1 MQTYIFTFKFLHI
14 LMFDVFGVFFCRA
27 NLGRKV
33 KQVPL
38 VCLVPRWVKGVL
50 SVIHACKS
58 LTGIFFLLQGD
69 ASDSTE
75 LLVRCYL
82 TIKSTCCFYLCE
94 VKVGTVKI
102 DLLGNCIPP
111 SNVQLVWF

>member
-38 VCLVPRWVKGVL
+38 VCLVPR
-50 SVIHACKS
+50 
-58 LTGIFFLLQGD
+58 
-69 ASDSTE
+69 
-75 LLVRCYL
+75 
-82 TIKSTCCFYLCE
+82 
-94 VKVGTVKI
+94 
-102 DLLGNCIPP
+102 
-111 SNVQLVWF
+111 